1 MTAGK
6 DGLEMELETFRSLQE
21 EVTNILLEIAD
32 EELQS
37 EGADYF
43 AVIFNNSLGCLA
55 DVKVR
60 LKDKEQD
67 RFCHCKSDRSL
78 TAK

>member
-43 AVIFNNSLGCLA
+43 AVIFNNSLGYLA
-55 DVKVR
+55 DVQVR

-67 RFCHCKSDRSL
+67 RFCHASPIAL
-78 TAK
+78 